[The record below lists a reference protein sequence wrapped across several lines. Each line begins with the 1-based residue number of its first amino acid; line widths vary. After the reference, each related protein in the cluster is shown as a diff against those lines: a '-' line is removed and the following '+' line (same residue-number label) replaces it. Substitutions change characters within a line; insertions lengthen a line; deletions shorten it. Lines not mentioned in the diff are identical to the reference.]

1 MYITRNIEK
10 QLSILSTQ
18 FPVITLV
25 GPRQSGKTTLA
36 KTLFPE
42 KPYFN
47 LDDPDN
53 LAQIQ
58 SDPKGVLSQYR
69 VSGVILDEV
78 QRMPQLLSYIQ
89 VLADEI
95 QLPGHF
101 IITGSNQLALA
112 NSVSQSLAG
121 RTAILSLLPFSMTEL
136 KQSAQPLTRSVDE
149 LLIKGF
155 FPKVHTSNQQPKDVY
170 KFYLQT
176 YVERDVRQL
185 INLKD
190 LRIFQQFLKLCAGR
204 IGQMLNTHSLAN
216 ELGLT
221 SKTLKEWFSVLEAS
235 YIIYFL
241 PPYFENFGK
250 RVMKSPKL
258 YFTDVGLASY
268 LLGITEPHQMA
279 RDPLRGQVFEN
290 LVVMELYKTI
300 LNHNLGTELYYFRDN
315 NLNEVDVLFKKSGK
329 YIPIEI
335 KSSHTFQKQF
345 LKGIQYFQKLT
356 PEQVDM
362 GYLVFSGETGA
373 VLQNTKL
380 LNYQDTAAC
389 LL

>member
-1 MYITRNIEK
+1 VYVNRSIEK
-10 QLSILSTQ
+10 QLLSLSTQ
-18 FPVITLV
+18 FPVVTLV

-36 KTLFPE
+36 KKIFPK
-42 KPYFN
+42 KPFVN

-58 SDPKGVLSQYR
+58 SDPKGVLLRYK
-69 VSGVILDEV
+69 VSGVIIDEV
-78 QRMPQLLSYIQ
+78 QRMPELLSYIQ

-101 IITGSNQLALA
+101 ILTGSNQLALA

-121 RTAILSLLPFSMTEL
+121 RTAILSLLPFSIEEL
-136 KQSAQPLTRSVDE
+136 KNANQPMASSTDE

-170 KFYLQT
+170 KFYIQT
-176 YVERDVRQL
+176 YIEKDVRQL

-204 IGQMLNTHSLAN
+204 IGQVLNTHSLAN
-216 ELGLT
+216 ELGVT

-268 LLGITEPHQMA
+268 LLGISEPDQMA

-290 LVVMELYKTI
+290 LVVIEFYKSI
-300 LNHNLGTELYYFRDN
+300 LNNNLATELYYFRDN
-315 NLNEVDVLFKKSGK
+315 NLNEVDV
-329 YIPIEI
+329 IIEI
-335 KSSHTFQKQF
+335 KSSQTFQKQF
-345 LKGIQYFQKLT
+345 LKGIHYFEKLV
-356 PEQVDM
+356 PDKVEK
-362 GYLVFSGETGA
+362 GYLLFAGETGA
-373 VLQNTKL
+373 TLQKIKL
-380 LNYQDTAAC
+380 LNYQDASEVFKD
-389 LL
+389 

>member
-1 MYITRNIEK
+1 MYINRNIEA
-10 QLSILSTQ
+10 QLISLSTQ

-36 KTLFPE
+36 KTLFPN

-53 LAQIQ
+53 LAKIQ
-58 SDPKGVLSQYR
+58 LDPKGVLSQYKA
-69 VSGVILDEV
+69 SGVIFDEV
-78 QRMPQLLSYIQ
+78 QRMPELLSYIQ

-121 RTAILSLLPFSMTEL
+121 RTAILSLLPFSIEEL
-136 KQSAQPLTRSVDE
+136 KQAKQPFSYSVDD

-155 FPKVHTSNQQPKDVY
+155 FPKIHTSNQQPKDVY
-170 KFYLQT
+170 KFYIQT
-176 YVERDVRQL
+176 YIERDVRQL

-204 IGQMLNTHSLAN
+204 IGQVLNTHSLAN

-221 SKTLKEWFSVLEAS
+221 SNTIKEWFSVLEAS

-241 PPYFENFGK
+241 SPYYENFGK
-250 RVMKSPKL
+250 RVIKSPKL

-268 LLGITEPHQMA
+268 LLGITEPEQMA
-279 RDPLRGQVFEN
+279 RDPLRGHVFEN

-300 LNHNLGTELYYFRDN
+300 LNNNLSTELYYFRDN
-315 NLNEVDVLFKKSGK
+315 NLNEVDVVFKKEGQFV
-329 YIPIEI
+329 PIEI
-335 KSSHTFQKQF
+335 KSSQTFQKQF
-345 LKGIQYFQKLT
+345 LKGLQYFQKLA
-356 PEQVDM
+356 PDKVDLS
-362 GYLVFSGETGA
+362 YLIFSGESGP
-373 VLQNTKL
+373 VLQKTKL
-380 LNYQDTAAC
+380 LNYQEIDKILT
-389 LL
+389 